1 MGLQLELSTL
11 NFLCIGITFATFS
24 FSGNIPAGNGILNM
38 IEESLVITSLS
49 SLRILVGMLFSPTEF
64 LILKFETIL
73 IISFSVPGG
82 SKSES

>member
-1 MGLQLELSTL
+1 
-11 NFLCIGITFATFS
+11 
-24 FSGNIPAGNGILNM
+24 M

-73 IISFSVPGG
+73 IISFSVPGD
-82 SKSES
+82 SKSESWIDGGKYSKNVLHGNGTSD